1 MTAGSVS
8 VPQIIP
14 LRIPPPGRAQRE
26 IDTNT
31 LIEIKS
37 DTPGASIY
45 YTLDGSKPELIWK
58 PGYGACNTLEYKGP
72 ITLPVGKIMVKA
84 LAVTKD
90 YRESSV
96 VTKVFVVEYQQPNIL
111 FPVEDDGNN
120 FLRDVVAQLKRLPL
134 FQFASSSA
142 VTSQKSLA
150 STQVSRIQSK
160 TDFLKCTH
168 CSAPRLSEP
177 SAHFCQKCG
186 FPIPPVPVQRF
197 PLPEG
202 TQMAPCLE
210 CRHLVPMNTPTC
222 IICESPI
229 APQLQPQNNICI
241 KGKVICQVCGTG
253 NPLRHKHCV
262 TCESKLPE
270 IQMPVLGGDS
280 CPPLQGQQRK
290 TAQCSKCN
298 GVNQSDACFCAWCGA
313 KPGPPPSYFTCSKCG
328 TSNQPYARFCVSCGV
343 YIEPPSRQS
352 SPGSPMDCGDSL
364 GSSEA
369 KRLQAQ
375 VAWQP
380 SPVSLPKSRAELTER
395 EDKGTQTIGLF
406 YPSSKLLEKKA
417 LELISQKEKVEKMSD
432 HKPLLTAISPGK
444 GYWRKQLDHVC
455 AHVRSYAQ
463 NSLEFRTLIG
473 EPQMG
478 KINYATISEDDYE
491 VTITLNF
498 AVINK
503 DIHPNRAVK
512 FSNNYLSAGTE
523 VTDGQD
529 GSQTNFGRDDYN
541 LFYSRGK
548 IKRTKS
554 RTLMGQGLSPESR
567 QLLDELGQTGK
578 GRITFIE
585 QLLSDNTALHE
596 AVLLGLEGE
605 ECIRA
610 LLCCNASVQK
620 NAAGH
625 SALDLAVAAGD
636 NKVISLFQSLYETAI
651 SLNSWI
657 YKKKK
662 KVNLQVIILK
672 NPAGKLGESMQKKIM
687 YAMHQTPGTASLEAA
702 SGNTAIQ
709 SQGQCHN
716 MWTRQTSLAT
726 MKLQQSRPDS
736 LYYNAGSWLY
746 LQPWSSSEI
755 PLFSAEGVSFSFE
768 EKAGYIPPKA
778 WLRTRK
784 GHTRLIQPEPG
795 CNKALCTK
803 PCSKERG
810 QLNNEASLTISPKT
824 RCRLQELLH
833 RQVSRFFLKR
843 KKTTVRG
850 VLFVFLPEKRRKER
864 ENRRESSSSQR
875 ATRSRSPLPSPSV
888 APSSSARPGRR
899 RSGREIP

>member
-37 DTPGASIY
+37 D
-45 YTLDGSKPELIWK
+45 GSKPELIWK
-58 PGYGACNTLEYKGP
+58 PGYGACNTVEYKGP

-90 YRESSV
+90 YRESSI
-96 VTKVFVVEYQQPNIL
+96 VTKVFVVEYQQPSIL
-111 FPVEDDGNN
+111 FPVEDDDNH
-120 FLRDVVAQLKRLPL
+120 FLRDMVAQNKEGGTFTTKPKKNRLNVEIKPAWDETPHDL
-134 FQFASSSA
+134 QERKPSHRSPQGPQFPASRLEATEYREESTSARPKESLQFASSSA

-177 SAHFCQKCG
+177 LAHFCQKCG

-253 NPLRHKHCV
+253 NPLHHKHCV

-270 IQMPVLGGDS
+270 IQMPVFGGDS

-352 SPGSPMDCGDSL
+352 SPGSPMDCGESL

-380 SPVSLPKSRAELTER
+380 FPVSLPKSRAELTER

-417 LELISQKEKVEKMSD
+417 LELLSQKEKVEKMSD

-498 AVINK
+498 AAINK

-512 FSNNYLSAGTE
+512 FSNDYLSAGTE

-529 GSQTNFGRDDYN
+529 GSQTNFGRDYYN

-585 QLLSDNTALHE
+585 QLLSDGADPNSLSEEERPALTVAVLNKHTGAISPLVQKGADIDQQSGPHKNTALHE

-620 NAAGH
+620 KNAAGH

-636 NKVISLFQSLYETAI
+636 NKVISLF
-651 SLNSWI
+651 
-657 YKKKK
+657 
-662 KVNLQVIILK
+662 
-672 NPAGKLGESMQKKIM
+672 
-687 YAMHQTPGTASLEAA
+687 
-702 SGNTAIQ
+702 
-709 SQGQCHN
+709 
-716 MWTRQTSLAT
+716 
-726 MKLQQSRPDS
+726 
-736 LYYNAGSWLY
+736 
-746 LQPWSSSEI
+746 
-755 PLFSAEGVSFSFE
+755 
-768 EKAGYIPPKA
+768 
-778 WLRTRK
+778 
-784 GHTRLIQPEPG
+784 
-795 CNKALCTK
+795 
-803 PCSKERG
+803 
-810 QLNNEASLTISPKT
+810 
-824 RCRLQELLH
+824 
-833 RQVSRFFLKR
+833 
-843 KKTTVRG
+843 
-850 VLFVFLPEKRRKER
+850 
-864 ENRRESSSSQR
+864 
-875 ATRSRSPLPSPSV
+875 
-888 APSSSARPGRR
+888 
-899 RSGREIP
+899 

>member
-31 LIEIKS
+31 LIGIKS
-37 DTPGASIY
+37 
-45 YTLDGSKPELIWK
+45 DGSKPELIWK

-90 YRESSV
+90 YRESSI

-111 FPVEDDGNN
+111 FPVEDDDNN
-120 FLRDVVAQLKRLPL
+120 FLRDVVAQNKEGGTFTTKPKKNRLNVEIKPAWDETPHDL
-134 FQFASSSA
+134 QDRKPSHRSPQGPQFLASRLEATEYREESTSAQPMESLQFASSSA

-177 SAHFCQKCG
+177 LAHFCQKCG
-186 FPIPPVPVQRF
+186 FPIRPVPVQRF

-253 NPLRHKHCV
+253 NPLHHKHCA

-270 IQMPVLGGDS
+270 IQMPVFGGDS

-313 KPGPPPSYFTCSKCG
+313 KARAPPGPPPSYFTCSKCG

-343 YIEPPSRQS
+343 YIEPPSRQT
-352 SPGSPMDCGDSL
+352 SPGRPMDHGDSL
-364 GSSEA
+364 GSSVA

-375 VAWQP
+375 AAWQP
-380 SPVSLPKSRAELTER
+380 SPVSLPKSRAVLTER
-395 EDKGTQTIGLF
+395 KDKGTQTIGLF

-417 LELISQKEKVEKMSD
+417 LDLISQKEKVEKMSD
-432 HKPLLTAISPGK
+432 HKPLLTAVSPGK

-498 AVINK
+498 AAINK
-503 DIHPNRAVK
+503 DIHPNRAMK
-512 FSNNYLSAGTE
+512 FSNDYLSAETE
-523 VTDGQD
+523 VTDGRD
-529 GSQTNFGRDDYN
+529 GSQTNFGRDDHN

-554 RTLMGQGLSPESR
+554 RTLMGQGYKLSPESR

-585 QLLSDNTALHE
+585 QLLSDGADPNSLSEEERPALTVAVLNKHTGAISTLVQKEADIDQQHKNRALHE

-605 ECIRA
+605 ECIQT

-620 NAAGH
+620 KNATGH

-636 NKVISLFQSLYETAI
+636 NKVISLF
-651 SLNSWI
+651 
-657 YKKKK
+657 
-662 KVNLQVIILK
+662 
-672 NPAGKLGESMQKKIM
+672 
-687 YAMHQTPGTASLEAA
+687 
-702 SGNTAIQ
+702 
-709 SQGQCHN
+709 
-716 MWTRQTSLAT
+716 
-726 MKLQQSRPDS
+726 
-736 LYYNAGSWLY
+736 
-746 LQPWSSSEI
+746 
-755 PLFSAEGVSFSFE
+755 
-768 EKAGYIPPKA
+768 
-778 WLRTRK
+778 
-784 GHTRLIQPEPG
+784 
-795 CNKALCTK
+795 
-803 PCSKERG
+803 
-810 QLNNEASLTISPKT
+810 
-824 RCRLQELLH
+824 
-833 RQVSRFFLKR
+833 
-843 KKTTVRG
+843 
-850 VLFVFLPEKRRKER
+850 
-864 ENRRESSSSQR
+864 
-875 ATRSRSPLPSPSV
+875 
-888 APSSSARPGRR
+888 
-899 RSGREIP
+899 

>member
-1 MTAGSVS
+1 MSAGSVS

-37 DTPGASIY
+37 DTPGTSIY
-45 YTLDGSKPELIWK
+45 YTLDGSKPELFWK

-90 YRESSV
+90 YRESSI

-111 FPVEDDGNN
+111 FPVEDGDNN
-120 FLRDVVAQLKRLPL
+120 FLRDMVAQNKEGGTFTTKPKKNRLNVEIKPAWDETPHDLQDRKPSHRSPQGPQFLSSRLEATEYREGSTSAQAMESSQPKGLPL

-142 VTSQKSLA
+142 VTSQKSIA

-160 TDFLKCTH
+160 TDFFKCTH

-177 SAHFCQKCG
+177 LAHFCQKCG
-186 FPIPPVPVQRF
+186 SPIPPVPVQRF
-197 PLPEG
+197 PPPEG

-222 IICESPI
+222 IICEFPI

-253 NPLRHKHCV
+253 NPLHHKHCV

-270 IQMPVLGGDS
+270 IRMACGLSFMKSIFSQILILFYQPVFGGDS

-290 TAQCSKCN
+290 TAQCSKCH

-313 KPGPPPSYFTCSKCG
+313 KARAPAASGDKPAAASLQQRHTFLCKTSPGPPPSYFTCSKCG

-352 SPGSPMDCGDSL
+352 CPGSPMDRGDSL

-395 EDKGTQTIGLF
+395 KDKGTQTIGLF

-417 LELISQKEKVEKMSD
+417 LELISQKEKMEKMSD
-432 HKPLLTAISPGK
+432 RKPLLTAISPGK

-463 NSLEFRTLIG
+463 NNLEFRTLIG

-498 AVINK
+498 AAIHK
-503 DIHPNRAVK
+503 DIHPKRAVK
-512 FSNNYLSAGTE
+512 FSNDYLSAGTE
-523 VTDGQD
+523 VTDEQD
-529 GSQTNFGRDDYN
+529 GSQTNFGRDDHN
-541 LFYSRGK
+541 LFCSRGK

-554 RTLMGQGLSPESR
+554 TLMGQGYKLSGADPNS
-567 QLLDELGQTGK
+567 
-578 GRITFIE
+578 
-585 QLLSDNTALHE
+585 LSEEERPALTD
-596 AVLLGLEGE
+596 AVLNKHPGAISPL
-605 ECIRA
+605 
-610 LLCCNASVQK
+610 VQK
-620 NAAGH
+620 GA
-625 SALDLAVAAGD
+625 DID
-636 NKVISLFQSLYETAI
+636 
-651 SLNSWI
+651 
-657 YKKKK
+657 
-662 KVNLQVIILK
+662 
-672 NPAGKLGESMQKKIM
+672 
-687 YAMHQTPGTASLEAA
+687 
-702 SGNTAIQ
+702 
-709 SQGQCHN
+709 
-716 MWTRQTSLAT
+716 
-726 MKLQQSRPDS
+726 QQSGP
-736 LYYNAGSWLY
+736 
-746 LQPWSSSEI
+746 
-755 PLFSAEGVSFSFE
+755 
-768 EKAGYIPPKA
+768 
-778 WLRTRK
+778 
-784 GHTRLIQPEPG
+784 
-795 CNKALCTK
+795 
-803 PCSKERG
+803 
-810 QLNNEASLTISPKT
+810 
-824 RCRLQELLH
+824 
-833 RQVSRFFLKR
+833 
-843 KKTTVRG
+843 
-850 VLFVFLPEKRRKER
+850 
-864 ENRRESSSSQR
+864 
-875 ATRSRSPLPSPSV
+875 
-888 APSSSARPGRR
+888 
-899 RSGREIP
+899 